1 MYETAKSLE
10 IVEVEVYGCFILC
23 PYLFLHKT
31 LILCNVI
38 YRFFD
43 RDIALF
49 LYISYSPTYPC
60 SYNILFVLYINIL
73 ISYLRNY
80 Y

>member
-31 LILCNVI
+31 LIMATILCIKFFVFNII
-38 YRFFD
+38 Y
-43 RDIALF
+43 
-49 LYISYSPTYPC
+49 
-60 SYNILFVLYINIL
+60 
-73 ISYLRNY
+73 NY
-80 Y
+80 FPKIKKLDFGNWKKYD